1 MPMLTEIFVPTPVS
15 LCDLKADDYF
25 HILVGEQHAF
35 RAGALEAEIYAPGS
49 QHHLRRG
56 DVKQYMMPD
65 ATGGGCWALELA
77 QGWIPP
83 MMPFGLADT
92 LFSTLDLPTF
102 GITAWIT
109 AREMVGNLLIGEQ
122 SFFGPFY
129 SYDS

>member
-1 MPMLTEIFVPTPVS
+1 M
-15 LCDLKADDYF
+15 
-25 HILVGEQHAF
+25 GEQHAF
-35 RAGALEAEIYAPGS
+35 SAGALEAEVYAPGS

-56 DVKQYMMPD
+56 HVKQYMMPD

-102 GITAWIT
+102 VVTAWIT
-109 AREMVGNLLIGEQ
+109 AREMAGNLLIGE
-122 SFFGPFY
+122 
-129 SYDS
+129 